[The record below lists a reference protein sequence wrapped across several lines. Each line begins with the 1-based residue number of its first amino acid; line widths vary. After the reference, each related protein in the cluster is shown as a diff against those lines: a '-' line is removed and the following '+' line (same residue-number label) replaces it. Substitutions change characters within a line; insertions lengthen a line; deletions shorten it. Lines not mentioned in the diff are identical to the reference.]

1 MPQQRL
7 KTIRR
12 ISDLALDMIDLAER
26 SQLGTLRAKLE
37 AVVIEAARLEVDLR
51 ERISRQVPGNSGG
64 NPGSTPA

>member
-7 KTIRR
+7 KNIRR

-37 AVVIEAARLEVDLR
+37 AVVIGAARLEVDLR
-51 ERISRQVPGNSGG
+51 EQISRRVPGGSGES
-64 NPGSTPA
+64 PGSSSA